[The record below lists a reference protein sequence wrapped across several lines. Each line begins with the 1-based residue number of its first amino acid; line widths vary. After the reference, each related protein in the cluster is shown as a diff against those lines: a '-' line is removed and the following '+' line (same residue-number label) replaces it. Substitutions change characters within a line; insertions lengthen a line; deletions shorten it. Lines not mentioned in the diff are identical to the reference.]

1 MSRNG
6 SPRTTMEYW
15 KNYLIEHKR
24 SIRIYLVSYVLE
36 GQNWGSTLIYSN
48 QIMQNSQITDVCN
61 DGEDND
67 SESIGKGYPSLT
79 HRIHNEIDTR
89 REESLKSHI
98 WTLISNYLNKVGL
111 NDQYTHSMENDTVY
125 KHKYMRLLPFFF
137 LFFYHHHFFFFFLF
151 FCLYFFYPLIL
162 WISINELLLEYIMK
176 WIYSQTMMYM
186 NFL

>member
-111 NDQYTHSMENDTVY
+111 NDQYTHSMEKDTVY
-125 KHKYMRLLPFFF
+125 IHTFLIYFCFFF
-137 LFFYHHHFFFFFLF
+137 LPAHTLDINKWA
-151 FCLYFFYPLIL
+151 PLRIHTEMDML
-162 WISINELLLEYIMK
+162 SNNNVDKLSLTKWPSQLRISKSMSMRWK
-176 WIYSQTMMYM
+176 
-186 NFL
+186 